1 MVSPEGHHHSEDVF
15 KENFGS
21 FGNTKSLDSD
31 MVKPEGLAQFK
42 KAKTLNI
49 DLRDKM

>member
-1 MVSPEGHHHSEDVF
+1 MKNLNKKGKNYKGIMAHD
-15 KENFGS
+15 
-21 FGNTKSLDSD
+21 
-31 MVKPEGLAQFK
+31 AK

>member
-1 MVSPEGHHHSEDVF
+1 MVSPDGHHSEDVF

-21 FGNTKSLDSD
+21 INTSD
-31 MVKPEGLAQFK
+31 IVKPEGLGQFK

-49 DLRDKM
+49 D